1 MFLGKINKPGG
12 IKMTQV
18 HFTLNLEEIQNLID
32 VEVKDNTAKN
42 ILTKVFNELMEK
54 ERDEYLDN
62 EAYQR
67 DPNRVTYRNGYYDRD
82 YTTQV
87 GTLPLRVPRTRDGKF
102 STEIFERYQR
112 NEKALLLTMLEM
124 YIQGVSTRKVSKVIE
139 NLCGKTYSKSFI
151 SSLTKQ
157 LDEEVRQWR
166 HHDLSPVRYPYLV
179 VDVIYI
185 KVRENHKVVSKAC
198 HIAIGI
204 SEEGKRRLLGFDI
217 SDGESD
223 YSWSRF
229 FNHLKERGLNGLK
242 MVISDAHAGL
252 VKAIKETFINVS
264 WQRCQVHFLRNILDK
279 TPKKETKEFKEDIK
293 ALFRIQDIKIA
304 RIFKNELFK
313 KYEGEK
319 KYQASLSILD
329 EGFEDAFTYLNE
341 SVVHSRLKSTNCLER
356 LNEEIRRRERVIRI
370 FPNVESAYRLI
381 GAMLIDQDEE
391 WLTADRIYIQM

>member
-1 MFLGKINKPGG
+1 
-12 IKMTQV
+12 MTQV

-32 VEVKDNTAKN
+32 VEVNDNLSKS
-42 ILTKVFNELMEK
+42 ILTKVFNQLMEK
-54 ERDEYLDN
+54 EQDEYLNN

-67 DPNRVTYRNGYYDRD
+67 DPNRMTYRNGYYDRD
-82 YTTQV
+82 YTTLI
-87 GTLPLRVPRTRDGKF
+87 GTLNLRVPRTRDGKF

-139 NLCGKTYSKSFI
+139 NLCGKTYSKSFV

-166 HHDLSPVRYPYLV
+166 HHDLSPVQYAYLV

-229 FNHLKERGLNGLK
+229 FNYLKERGLNGVK
-242 MVISDAHAGL
+242 MVISDAHMGL
-252 VKAIKETFINVS
+252 VKAIKENFLNVS
-264 WQRCQVHFLRNILDK
+264 WQRCQVHFLRNILAK

-304 RIFKNELFK
+304 RIVKNELFK

-319 KYQASLSILD
+319 KYQASLAILD

>member
-1 MFLGKINKPGG
+1 
-12 IKMTQV
+12 MTQV

-32 VEVKDNTAKN
+32 VEVNDNLSKS
-42 ILTKVFNELMEK
+42 ILTKVFNQLMEK
-54 ERDEYLDN
+54 EQDEYLNN

-67 DPNRVTYRNGYYDRD
+67 DPNRMTYRNGYYDRD
-82 YTTQV
+82 YTTLI
-87 GTLPLRVPRTRDGKF
+87 GTLNLRVPRTRDGKF

-139 NLCGKTYSKSFI
+139 NLCGKTYSKSFV

-166 HHDLSPVRYPYLV
+166 HHDLSPVQYAYLV
-179 VDVIYI
+179 MDVIYI
-185 KVRENHKVVSKAC
+185 KVREEHKVVSKAC

-229 FNHLKERGLNGLK
+229 FNYLKERGLNGVK
-242 MVISDAHAGL
+242 MVISDAHMGL
-252 VKAIKETFINVS
+252 VKAIKENFLNVS
-264 WQRCQVHFLRNILDK
+264 WQRCQVHFLRNILAK

-304 RIFKNELFK
+304 RIVKNELFK

-319 KYQASLSILD
+319 KYQASLAILD